1 MASRRQPLTAPKPP
15 KGGDIDAMLRFVHEQ
30 QQKPSEAAAV
40 AKRLKQVSTQS
51 KQREQFANQ
60 SKSFMNELRN
70 LVKRVESS
78 QQMATAS
85 LVDLSSKLPE
95 LPTLLKLDAS
105 LMESR
110 QADIDKCQDFKDRLS
125 SICARSKTPQ
135 VHAMFQDVLID
146 FRNHLTILEFPEQY
160 EDIVD
165 LVEKTKLPPSATKA
179 NSYDFSDLPPEWQEK
194 GQEQVAVFAQIEKEI
209 TDSYNQWLKE
219 NGFDPNV
226 PCGGWDEF
234 EHQRFILSG
243 DNFSVE
249 FPDKPKDELA
259 RHKKWYIRTQFL
271 NKKRDALRAELHKRM
286 IELREDAARDA
297 KEKEEKAEL
306 DRIAEERRKELSDEK
321 AELSARLKVEREEK
335 KKKDDLKKAQEEAEK
350 QAKQM
355 EEMHQKQIQD
365 KQNKKLKQKV
375 LTEREKRMQREL
387 QAAEIRKQ
395 QDERNKIAQ
404 QQRMKVAKQTVEGR
418 KAMLHE
424 KKMKKIEKQAE
435 KAEKEAE
442 KRRRLDIL
450 AQQVRDEFGLDDLK
464 AEDPARLTKIHQMR
478 RNMEKEERP
487 MYVQNSFP
495 SELIEADP
503 RIRVENALRE
513 AGLMGSEYV
522 QQLMNQMS
530 AIRQNPGLQS
540 NFSLT

>member
-1 MASRRQPLTAPKPP
+1 MSNRRQPLTAPKPP

-40 AKRLKQVSTQS
+40 AKRLKKVSTQS
-51 KQREQFANQ
+51 KQREQFASQ
-60 SKSFMNELRN
+60 SKSFMNELRS
-70 LVKRVESS
+70 LVKYVEST
-78 QQMATAS
+78 QQMATS
-85 LVDLSSKLPE
+85 TLVDLSSRLPE
-95 LPTLLKLDAS
+95 LPSLLKLDAS

-110 QADIDKCQDFKDRLS
+110 QSDIDKCQDYKDRLS
-125 SICARSKTPQ
+125 SICTRSKTPQ
-135 VHAMFQDVLID
+135 IHAMFNGVLEE
-146 FRNHLTILEFPEQY
+146 FKTHLNILEFPDQY
-160 EDIVD
+160 EEIVE
-165 LVEKTKLPPSATKA
+165 LVEKTKLPSAIKE
-179 NSYDFSDLPPEWQEK
+179 NSYEFSDLPPEWQEK
-194 GQEQVAVFAQIEKEI
+194 AQEQISVFAQLEKEL
-209 TDSYNQWLKE
+209 TDSYVQWLKE
-219 NGFDPNV
+219 NGFDPNA

-243 DNFSVE
+243 DHFSVE
-249 FPDKPKDELA
+249 FPDKPKEEIM
-259 RHKKWYIRTQFL
+259 RHKKWHIRTQFL
-271 NKKRDALRAELHKRM
+271 NKKRDALRAELRKRM
-286 IELREDAARDA
+286 IELREDAAQDM

-321 AELSARLKVEREEK
+321 AELNARLKIEREEK
-335 KKKDDLKKAQEEAEK
+335 KKKEEIKKAQEEAER

-375 LTEREKRMQREL
+375 LSEREKRAQREL
-387 QAAEIRKQ
+387 HAQEIRKQ
-395 QDERNKIAQ
+395 QDERNKIVQ

-418 KAMLHE
+418 KAMYQE
-424 KKMKKIEKQAE
+424 KQMKKIEKQAE

-442 KRRRLDIL
+442 KRKRLDIL

-464 AEDPARLTKIHQMR
+464 AEDPARLTKIQQMR

-522 QQLMNQMS
+522 HQLMNQMS

-540 NFSLT
+540 NINFT